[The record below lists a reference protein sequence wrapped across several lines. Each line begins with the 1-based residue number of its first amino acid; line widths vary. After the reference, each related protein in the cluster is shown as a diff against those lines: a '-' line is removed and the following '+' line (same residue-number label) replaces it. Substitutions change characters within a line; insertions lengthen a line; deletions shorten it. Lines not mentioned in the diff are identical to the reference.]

1 MLSTFSAPSADA
13 KLSVLRAMTRI
24 RAIARIL
31 RMFFMGVPPV
41 LNMRTGMCPLSAK
54 WVYSAWWQAT

>member
-13 KLSVLRAMTRI
+13 KASELTAMTRI

-31 RMFFMGVPPV
+31 RMFFIGVPPV
-41 LNMRTGMCPLSAK
+41 FNMLTVHLSAERK
-54 WVYSAWWQAT
+54 TKNHSAW